1 VGVEPAGSRSVHATD
16 IETVRAGYERW
27 NNGDLPGLSKLFA
40 EDIVYQTAPEWP
52 GQRVYR
58 GASAVT
64 SFLENE
70 VAPTIGLRP
79 VTIAGLET
87 IGQEVLIELQ
97 VTTRGFLSGLEM
109 ENMSL
114 YHLALIEDGV
124 VRRVRVYLDR
134 DQAIRVAEAGE
145 G

>member
-1 VGVEPAGSRSVHATD
+1 LTAESTD
-16 IETVRAGYERW
+16 PGRITEEDVATVRAGYERW
-27 NNGDLPGLSKLFA
+27 NNGDLPGLSRLFA

-79 VTIAGLET
+79 VTIANMEPLGKEL
-87 IGQEVLIELQ
+87 LIELQ

-114 YHLALIEDGV
+114 YHLALVEDGI

-134 DQAIRVAEAGE
+134 KQAVRAAETGE
-145 G
+145 A